1 MVPLGTLC
9 NNSYELSSSSCYLH
23 ADRAEPE
30 ANRNNYILLQ
40 TVQHRAAL
48 QVPAVDKDRTGGPG
62 EVKAKA
68 DR

>member
-1 MVPLGTLC
+1 MHGTVPLGTL
-9 NNSYELSSSSCYLH
+9 YAIRAIFVLLH

-48 QVPAVDKDRTGGPG
+48 QVSVIIKTGQG
-62 EVKAKA
+62 VRAK
-68 DR
+68 